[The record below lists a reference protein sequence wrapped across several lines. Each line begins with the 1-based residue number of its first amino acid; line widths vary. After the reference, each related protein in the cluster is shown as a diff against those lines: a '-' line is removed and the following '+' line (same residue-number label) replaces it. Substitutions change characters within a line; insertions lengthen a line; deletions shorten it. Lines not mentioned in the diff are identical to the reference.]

1 MSKVIRVSPE
11 VYARLERLA
20 VGFDTPDSVIR
31 RLLDFYDGKDPSG
44 SAEVDSTQPY
54 PYPSP
59 ERRRDTT
66 KYTFD
71 GETYGKGKLVLA
83 VIQAH
88 VANNTNILM
97 SDLEADFPRQ
107 LQGSLGVFS
116 SYDDAKDLYERTGHK
131 RHYLGSDEVTHLSDT
146 TVAVTREWG
155 IGNIDRFIENA
166 VSLGYQIDRGV

>member
-31 RLLDFYDGKDPSG
+31 RLLDVYDGKEPSG
-44 SAEVDSTQPY
+44 SAETESTL

-66 KYTFD
+66 KYTFA
-71 GETYGKGKLVLA
+71 GKTYGKGKLVHA
-83 VIQAH
+83 VIQSH
-88 VANNTNILM
+88 VANNPEIHLN
-97 SDLEADFPRQ
+97 DLEADFPKH

-116 SYDDAKDLYERTGHK
+116 SSDDADDLHTRTGHK
-131 RHYLGSDEVTHLSDT
+131 RHYLGSDELIRLSDT
-146 TVAVTREWG
+146 TIAVTREWG
-155 IGNIDRFIENA
+155 IGNIDRFIEKA
-166 VSLGYQIDRGV
+166 EDLGYQINRIE